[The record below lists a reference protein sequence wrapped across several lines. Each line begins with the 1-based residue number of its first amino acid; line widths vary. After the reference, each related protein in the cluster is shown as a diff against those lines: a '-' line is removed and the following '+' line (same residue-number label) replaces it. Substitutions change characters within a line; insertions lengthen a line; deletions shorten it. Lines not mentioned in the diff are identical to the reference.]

1 MQGGF
6 TRFFYTIGYRAA
18 NTLNVYVSKRLSEIM
33 GVQRGGAEKLDK
45 GIDPLRFSP
54 RHRATETT
62 KRIKDQVMTI
72 VEGDVV
78 AYNQLMSN
86 DVDLFLTKFESFIKS
101 QQRGNSLH

>member
-6 TRFFYTIGYRAA
+6 TRFFYTIGYRCA
-18 NTLNVYVSKRLSEIM
+18 NALNVYVSKRYAEIM
-33 GVQRGGAEKLDK
+33 GVQRGATTQPNQS
-45 GIDPLRFSP
+45 IDPLRFSP

-86 DVDLFLTKFESFIKS
+86 DVELFLTKFEQFIKT
-101 QQRGNSLH
+101 QNRG

>member
-54 RHRATETT
+54 RHRASEAS
-62 KRIKDQVMTI
+62 KRIKTQVMTI

-78 AYNQLMSN
+78 AYNQLMNS
-86 DVDLFLTKFESFIKS
+86 DVDLFLTKFEQFIKT
-101 QQRGNSLH
+101 QNRG

>member
-18 NTLNVYVSKRLSEIM
+18 NTLNVYVSRRYAEIM
-33 GVQRGGAEKLDK
+33 GVQRGGTTQPNQS
-45 GIDPLRFSP
+45 IDPLRFSP
-54 RHRATETT
+54 RYRASETT
-62 KRIKDQVMTI
+62 TRIKTQVMTI

-78 AYNQLMSN
+78 AYNQLMKS

-101 QQRGNSLH
+101 QNRG